1 MSATTP
7 SVSTINEQSSAVPTD
22 VIWRFSVEQYHAMIH
37 AGILTEDDPV
47 ELLEGWVITKMS
59 KNPRHSVV
67 TQLVR
72 ETLARLL
79 SSGWSVN
86 TQEPITTADSEPEP
100 DVAVVRGNRRQ
111 YLDHHPGPQDVALVV
126 EVADSS
132 LQRDRS
138 LKKRL
143 YAAAGISVY
152 WIVNLLDGQ
161 IEVYTEPSGPTG
173 QPDYRQQQNYGSAD
187 AVPVVIEDREVGRLS
202 AQDLLP

>member
-1 MSATTP
+1 MSATMPLASP
-7 SVSTINEQSSAVPTD
+7 SEEQPVVVSTD
-22 VIWRFSVEQYHAMIH
+22 VMWRFSVEHYHAMIR
-37 AGILTEDDPV
+37 ANILTEDDPV
-47 ELLEGWVITKMS
+47 ELLEGWLVTKMP

-72 ETLARLL
+72 DALAQIL
-79 SSGWSVN
+79 SSGWYVN
-86 TQEPITTADSEPEP
+86 AQEPITTANSEPEP

-111 YLDHHPGPQDVALVV
+111 YFACHPGPQDVALIV

-143 YAAAGISVY
+143 YAGAGIPVY

-161 IEVYTEPSGPTG
+161 IEVYTDPSGPAE
-173 QPDYRQQQNYGSAD
+173 QPDYRQQRNYNPAD
-187 AVPVVIEDREVGRLS
+187 LVPVVIEAREVGHLS
-202 AQDLLP
+202 VQDLLP